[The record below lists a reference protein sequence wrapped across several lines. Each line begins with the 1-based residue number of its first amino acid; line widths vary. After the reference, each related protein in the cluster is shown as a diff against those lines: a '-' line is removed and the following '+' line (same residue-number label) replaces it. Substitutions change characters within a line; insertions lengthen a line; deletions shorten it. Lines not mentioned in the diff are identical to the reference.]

1 VWFLELR
8 AGAARLAAG
17 AAYAAAVVAFL
28 LAQELGLRLQR
39 EEHRAWWAGNGRD
52 LLNVAGLVAIGGALR
67 LLGLSWPA
75 AVLVGG
81 TLTLVLFGSSVFV
94 ATQTTTR
101 HARAWAFGAG
111 VVLAAPV
118 LLWTEEVLAV
128 VAALA
133 GALFP
138 AVAPPP
144 R

>member
-1 VWFLELR
+1 MWTLEPR
-8 AGAARLAAG
+8 DGAARVAAG

-39 EEHRAWWAGNGRD
+39 EAHRAWWAGNGRD
-52 LLNVAGLVAIGGALR
+52 LLNVAGLFAIGGALR
-67 LLGLSWPA
+67 LVGLTWPA
-75 AVLVGG
+75 ALLVGG
-81 TLTLVLFGSSVFV
+81 ALTLVLFGTSVFV

-101 HARAWAFGAG
+101 HPRAWAFGAG

-118 LLWTEEVLAV
+118 LVWTPEVLAAI
-128 VAALA
+128 AAVA